1 MNTEGQMSVGQ
12 ALLMAVLQGITE
24 LFPISSLGHAVVI
37 PHLTGWSID
46 RDSPTFLPFLVTLHL
61 GTASALCLYFR
72 ADWWAL
78 LSSFVSRSDDGPAR
92 EQRSLLFLLVLG
104 TIPAGLLGLL
114 LEKRLAGLFGR
125 YQIVALC
132 LVLNGLLL
140 ILGEWLRRRARF
152 RELSELR
159 PAEAVA
165 IGVSQ
170 AIALVP
176 GFSRSGVTMIGGLLV
191 GLRHESAARFS
202 FLLATPIILA
212 AAALEIPKLLRA
224 ELRSELGP
232 ALVGGLAAGIVAYLS
247 TAFLMR
253 YFKSHEINALVPFG
267 LYCIALGGIALIS
280 S

>member
-1 MNTEGQMSVGQ
+1 MNTEGQMNVGQ
-12 ALLMAVLQGITE
+12 ALLMAVLQGLTE

-61 GTASALCLYFR
+61 GTAIALCLYFR

-78 LSSFVSRSDDGPAR
+78 LSSLVSRSDDGPAR
-92 EQRSLLFLLVLG
+92 EQRSLLFRLVLG

-159 PAEAVA
+159 PAQAIA
-165 IGVSQ
+165 IGMSQ

-267 LYCIALGGIALIS
+267 IYCIALGGIALIS

>member
-24 LFPISSLGHAVVI
+24 LFPISSLGHAVVV

-61 GTASALCLYFR
+61 GTAIALCLYFR
-72 ADWWAL
+72 ADWLAL
-78 LSSFVSRSDDGPAR
+78 LSSLVSRSDDAPAR

-140 ILGEWLRRRARF
+140 ILAEWLRRRARF

-159 PAEAVA
+159 PAQAVA

-191 GLRHESAARFS
+191 GLGHESAARFS

-212 AAALEIPKLLRA
+212 AAVLEIPKLLRP

-253 YFKSHEINALVPFG
+253 YFKTHEINALVPFG
-267 LYCIALGGIALIS
+267 IYCIALGGIALVS